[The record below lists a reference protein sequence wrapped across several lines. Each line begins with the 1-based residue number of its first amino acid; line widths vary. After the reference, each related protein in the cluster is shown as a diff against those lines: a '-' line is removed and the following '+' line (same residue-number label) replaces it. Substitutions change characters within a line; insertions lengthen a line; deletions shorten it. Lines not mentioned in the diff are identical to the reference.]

1 MHIVVLQIKHH
12 TVKKPNDAKIVQ
24 QNMFRLKL
32 LVSHDAFFSGFCA
45 GEFVLLMRGK
55 AVS

>member
-32 LVSHDAFFSGFCA
+32 LVSHDAFFFQGFA
-45 GEFVLLMRGK
+45 RASKFVLLIER
-55 AVS
+55 